1 MSLSPS
7 DHQGSEQS
15 RRYGRD
21 ALPPAVQSRDGNVSA
36 SICGAPPDRAGE
48 ISAWLHAGA
57 HRADCPWLWIFAPG
71 AFVRHVQASCRGDT
85 GALSATQARGGHEMR
100 RSEEHTSELQS
111 LMRISYAVFC
121 LEKKK
126 STHIKS

>member
-1 MSLSPS
+1 MFFEFVCTVVFCVVLFFFFKQKTAYEMRIS
-7 DHQGSEQS
+7 DWSSDVCSSDLQS
-15 RRYGRD
+15 RRDERD
-21 ALPPAVQSRDGNVSA
+21 ALHPAVQSRDGNVSA

-57 HRADCPWLWIFAPG
+57 HRADCPWLRIFAPG

-100 RSEEHTSELQS
+100 S
-111 LMRISYAVFC
+111 
-121 LEKKK
+121 
-126 STHIKS
+126 